1 MGQST
6 AVAFVL
12 CGGRRAHPPP
22 TRSRTARVLDR
33 AYLRSTLLEG
43 AVRTAPDRKMNEM
56 ATYVLVPGA
65 WLGAWAWQDTA
76 HALTKLGHRALP
88 LSLTGLGER
97 AQHGGPDTDLD
108 THIEDI
114 TAFVEAQN
122 LSDVTLVAHSYAA
135 APVSG
140 AAGRLGRRLRRLVYV
155 DSAPFSE
162 GMSMLGL
169 MPPERVAR
177 IRRQVA
183 QDGEGWRLPLPPFE
197 ELGSERTLDG
207 LGPAQ
212 RRLLRAQGMPQPF
225 RTFEQPLASA
235 AAPGPEVDRVVVAC
249 HDFTAM
255 LDAGEPLL
263 AGLNMSTWRRFD
275 LATGH
280 WPMLSVPGELA
291 ATLHEVACD
300 HAD

>member
-1 MGQST
+1 
-6 AVAFVL
+6 
-12 CGGRRAHPPP
+12 
-22 TRSRTARVLDR
+22 
-33 AYLRSTLLEG
+33 
-43 AVRTAPDRKMNEM
+43 M

-65 WLGAWAWQDTA
+65 WLGAWVWQDTA

-97 AQHGGPDTDLD
+97 AQLGAPDTDLD
-108 THIEDI
+108 THVQDI
-114 TAFVEAQN
+114 TDFVETRN

-155 DSAPFSE
+155 DSAPFGE

-183 QDGEGWRLPLPPFE
+183 DDGDGWRLPLPPFE

-207 LGPAQ
+207 LGATQ
-212 RRLLRAQGMPQPF
+212 RRLLRAQGAPQPF
-225 RTFEQPLASA
+225 RTFEQPLTSA
-235 AAPGPEVDRVVVAC
+235 VTPGPEVDRVVVAC

-263 AGLNMSTWRRFD
+263 ASLNMSPWRRFD

-280 WPMLSVPGELA
+280 WPMLSAPVELA
-291 ATLHEVACD
+291 AILHEATRERTD
-300 HAD
+300 

>member
-1 MGQST
+1 
-6 AVAFVL
+6 
-12 CGGRRAHPPP
+12 
-22 TRSRTARVLDR
+22 
-33 AYLRSTLLEG
+33 
-43 AVRTAPDRKMNEM
+43 
-56 ATYVLVPGA
+56 
-65 WLGAWAWQDTA
+65 
-76 HALTKLGHRALP
+76 
-88 LSLTGLGER
+88 
-97 AQHGGPDTDLD
+97 
-108 THIEDI
+108 
-114 TAFVEAQN
+114 
-122 LSDVTLVAHSYAA
+122 
-135 APVSG
+135 
-140 AAGRLGRRLRRLVYV
+140 
-155 DSAPFSE
+155 
-162 GMSMLGL
+162 MSMLGL